1 MASKSNFASAILGHY
16 DKLIAAVG
24 AVVLGVSVFLF
35 VTGSAASEKEGTSF
49 QRKIKNLT
57 PVHPDVADV
66 SARVA
71 SYAVP
76 MSRIAKPL
84 QISPERERKAGFFTP
99 EMRVWCVRND
109 CRFPL
114 DPEWKKCPIC
124 GTEQIVKPIETINAD
139 SDGDGMPDEWERK
152 YGLNPQDPSDAALDS
167 DEDGFTN
174 LQEFLDGTDPLDAKS
189 HKDFATL
196 LRVEKI
202 EATILPLKFT
212 GASRMP
218 NGKYKC
224 TFNYINE
231 NPDTK
236 RRDVFTLWIDEGN
249 PIANPSQKIDSGYK
263 LISLNSSF
271 EERFDPITNSKRKF
285 EVQTV
290 TIEKGDKTF
299 TLEQNKVANDTDYII
314 TLAKD
319 FGDKGDIT
327 FAGDKDF
334 KIGDK
339 VYRVV
344 KADREA
350 MTVVIRCDADK
361 SEVTLTRD
369 GASK

>member
-1 MASKSNFASAILGHY
+1 MASKNNFASAILGHY
-16 DKLIAAVG
+16 DKLIALVG
-24 AVVLGVSVFLF
+24 VVVLGVSAFLF
-35 VTGSAASEKEGTSF
+35 ATGRAASEKEGQSF

-57 PVHPDVADV
+57 PAHPDVADV

-114 DPEWKKCPIC
+114 DPEWKQCPIC
-124 GTEQIVKPIETINAD
+124 GTEQVVKPIETINAD

-174 LQEFLDGTDPLDAKS
+174 LQEFLDGTNPLDPKS

-202 EATILPLKFT
+202 EATVLPLKFT

-224 TFNYINE
+224 TFNYVTE
-231 NPDTK
+231 NPATK
-236 RRDVFTLWIDEGN
+236 RTEVVTMWIEEGKPIDRPDLKIQTGFKLETLN
-249 PIANPSQKIDSGYK
+249 PDAEVVENKATGLK
-263 LISLNSSF
+263 
-271 EERFDPITNSKRKF
+271 SKRP
-285 EVQTV
+285 TV
-290 TIEKGDKTF
+290 TISRADKQF
-299 TLEQNKVANDTDYII
+299 TLSENKEANDTDYVI
-314 TLAKD
+314 TLLKD
-319 FGDKGDIT
+319 FGDKGAIELK
-327 FAGDKDF
+327 GGKDF

-344 KADREA
+344 KAEKDT
-350 MTVVIRCDADK
+350 MTVVIRCDAEK

>member
-1 MASKSNFASAILGHY
+1 MASTSKFASAFLGVY
-16 DKLIAAVG
+16 DKLVALVG
-24 AVVLGVSVFLF
+24 VIVLGVAAFLF
-35 VTGSAASEKEGTSF
+35 ATGRAASEKDGKAF
-49 QRKIKNLT
+49 QRKISNLT
-57 PVHPDVADV
+57 PAHPDVADV
-66 SARVA
+66 STRVA

-76 MSRIAKPL
+76 FSRIAKPL

-114 DPEWKKCPIC
+114 APDWNKCPIC
-124 GTEQIVKPIETINAD
+124 GTEQIVKPVETINAD
-139 SDGDGMPDEWERK
+139 SDGDGMPDDWERK

-174 LQEFLDGTDPLDAKS
+174 LQEFQAGTDPLDPKS
-189 HKDFATL
+189 HPDFATH
-196 LRVEKI
+196 LRVAKI

-224 TFNYINE
+224 QFNHSYE
-231 NPDTK
+231 NPVSK
-236 RRDVFTLWIDEGN
+236 RREVVTLWINEGEPIGN
-249 PIANPSQKIDSGYK
+249 PSMKIMTGFS
-263 LISLNSSF
+263 LVSLNEDA
-271 EERFDPITNSKRKF
+271 EEVENKSTGLKVKRP
-285 EVQTV
+285 TV
-290 TIEKGDKTF
+290 TIARGKQEF
-299 TLEQNKVANDTDYII
+299 TLSQDKVANDTDYII
-314 TLAKD
+314 TLVKD
-319 FGDKGDIT
+319 FGDRGEIT
-327 FAGDKDF
+327 LDGGKDF

-344 KADREA
+344 SADKEA
-350 MTVVIRCDADK
+350 MKVVIRSEADK